1 MTTILISGKT
11 YSAAIADS
19 QVPEEEGWPEP
30 GVRRVGKGRSY
41 VYVVD
46 ERVAKL
52 IEWHLDD
59 VASSLDGSGDP
70 EARAD
75 VRAIRRDLDRMT
87 KNPVS

>member
-1 MTTILISGKT
+1 MTKTILISGKT

-19 QVPEEEGWPEP
+19 QVPAEEGWPEP
-30 GVRRVGKGRSY
+30 GMRRVGKGRSY

-59 VASSLDGSGDP
+59 VAGGLDGSGDP

-75 VRAIRRDLDRMT
+75 CRAIRKDLDRMR
-87 KNPVS
+87 KDS